1 LEGKIKTEQAAYN
14 VAKLETL
21 RLAAEIEE
29 LKRLLLREKQ
39 TSIDDQQHLQ
49 NKL

>member
-1 LEGKIKTEQAAYN
+1 MEQAAFS

-29 LKRLLLREKQ
+29 LKRLLAQEKQ
-39 TSIDDQQHLQ
+39 VSSDE
-49 NKL
+49 